1 MKKGKTSTEYKT
13 FYKELVDYAA
23 MSMITVKKLNKRF
36 GRKSV
41 INELDLEVEEGEFLV
56 MFGPNG
62 AGKTTLIKIL
72 STLSRPLSGS
82 VEINGYNISEE
93 SLEVRN
99 NIGVL
104 SHNPFLYDDLTL
116 KENLTFYSRMF
127 QLKKDEDK
135 IKFLAHEVG
144 LFHRLNDRVGQFSR
158 GMKQRAAV
166 ARAILHDP
174 PVLLLDEPF
183 TGLDYKAW
191 GILMDILKKFHGKG
205 KTILLI
211 THNVELGHKI
221 GERLT
226 VLVNGKIALD
236 RKKTDIGLED
246 FKEEYHNLMGNQK

>member
-1 MKKGKTSTEYKT
+1 MP
-13 FYKELVDYAA
+13 
-23 MSMITVKKLNKRF
+23 MITVKKLNKRF
-36 GRKSV
+36 GKKSV
-41 INELDLEVEEGEFLV
+41 INDLDLEVESGEFLV

-72 STLSRPLSGS
+72 STLTKPLSGT
-82 VEINGYNISEE
+82 VVINGYNINEE
-93 SLEVRN
+93 SIEIRN
-99 NIGVL
+99 SIGVL

-127 QLKKDEDK
+127 KLKKDESK
-135 IKFLAHEVG
+135 IKLLAHEVG

-191 GILMDILKKFHGKG
+191 GILTDILQKFHGQG

-226 VLVNGKIALD
+226 ILVNGKIAYD
-236 RKKTDIGLED
+236 CKKIDIDLEA
-246 FKEEYHNLMGNQK
+246 FKEEYHNLMGYQK

>member
-1 MKKGKTSTEYKT
+1 
-13 FYKELVDYAA
+13 
-23 MSMITVKKLNKRF
+23 MITVKKINKKF

-41 INELDLEVEEGEFLV
+41 INDLDLEVEEGEFVV
-56 MFGPNG
+56 MLGPNG

-72 STLSRPLSGS
+72 STLSRPLSGN
-82 VEINGYNISEE
+82 VIINGYDIIEE
-93 SLEVRN
+93 SMEVRN
-99 NIGVL
+99 SIGVL
-104 SHNPFLYDDLTL
+104 SHNPFLYDDLTF
-116 KENLTFYSRMF
+116 KENLIFYSRMF
-127 QLKKDEDK
+127 QLKKDESK

-191 GILMDILKKFHGKG
+191 GILTDILNKFHGQG

-211 THNVELGHKI
+211 THNVELGHRI

-226 VLVNGKIALD
+226 VLVNGKIAND
-236 RKKTDIGLED
+236 CKKADVGIEN
-246 FKEEYHNLMGNQK
+246 FKEEYHNLMENQK